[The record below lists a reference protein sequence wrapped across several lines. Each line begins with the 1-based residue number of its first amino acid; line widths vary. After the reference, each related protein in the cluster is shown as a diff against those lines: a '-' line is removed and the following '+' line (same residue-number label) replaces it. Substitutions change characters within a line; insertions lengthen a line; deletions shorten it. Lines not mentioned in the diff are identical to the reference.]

1 MGHIS
6 APHSSFWARTSLA
19 STPRLARDRRV
30 RLQDGQQSPAF
41 TPSFAFSELGF
52 RDEVADALHND
63 PMGPPEL
70 HTLQLAGAQEFV
82 HSAPTDIEHVGSAID
97 SNGQAIVEIDELNVT
112 TFAHARKMAT
122 SSILKKKAPTNWCGD
137 FSEVIFCRDRA
148 TV

>member
-63 PMGPPEL
+63 AMGPPKL
-70 HTLQLAGAQEFV
+70 HALQLAGAQEFV
-82 HSAPTDIEHVGSAID
+82 HSTPTDIEHVGSSID
-97 SNGQAIVEIDELNVT
+97 GNGHAIVEIDELNIT

-122 SSILKKKAPTNWCGD
+122 I
-137 FSEVIFCRDRA
+137 
-148 TV
+148 